1 MRDEIIE
8 EIKNVYEQYLYL
20 RDIYYV
26 FLDSSVAEE
35 YSNNGNNYFKMAAS
49 ACIDSYIMT
58 LARLFDTNNK
68 SSGIMNL
75 INKCKQNS
83 DLFNDPNYIFIELT
97 EIERCLKRDKGL
109 KNTIE
114 IIRQRRNHYHAHND
128 SNYFSHTTENDKAIQ
143 DKTYLPAHDIW
154 SLINFVKDLL
164 DLLIKELS
172 IDLCMKMQPKY
183 DRDLAELLPI
193 IQERQIC
200 PLK

>member
-1 MRDEIIE
+1 MREEIVE
-8 EIKNVYEQYLYL
+8 EIKNFYEQYLYL

-26 FLDSSVAEE
+26 FLDSSVAEK

-75 INKCKQNS
+75 IKKCKQNS
-83 DLFNDPNYIFIELT
+83 DLFNNSNNVFIEL
-97 EIERCLKRDKGL
+97 EKKEKCLKSDNCL
-109 KNTIE
+109 KKAIE
-114 IIRQRRNHYHAHND
+114 TIRQRRNHYHAHND
-128 SNYFSHTTENDKAIQ
+128 SNFFSHTKETDKAIQ
-143 DKTYLPAHDIW
+143 DKTYLPEHEIW

-172 IDLCMKMQPKY
+172 IDLCMEPKY
-183 DRDLAELLPI
+183 DRDLAKLIPI
-193 IQERQIC
+193 IQERQIR